1 MDRVTASNFTWTDYE
16 GVLFD
21 LDGVI
26 TPTAEIHEHAWSELF
41 AARSIS

>member
-1 MDRVTASNFTWTDYE
+1 MTGTGAVDFNWQDCE

-26 TPTAEIHEHAWSELF
+26 TPTAEIHEHAWGKLF
-41 AARSIS
+41 SD